1 MRLAARGQRD
11 MDGNV
16 QGITDA
22 DERTALRRKGAR
34 MRWTSIIIATVL
46 TILYVLLSS
55 PQPTR

>member
-16 QGITDA
+16 QAITNA
-22 DERTALRRKGAR
+22 DERAALRRKGAR
-34 MRWTSIIIATVL
+34 MRWTAILIATAL
-46 TILYVLLSS
+46 TTLYVLLSS